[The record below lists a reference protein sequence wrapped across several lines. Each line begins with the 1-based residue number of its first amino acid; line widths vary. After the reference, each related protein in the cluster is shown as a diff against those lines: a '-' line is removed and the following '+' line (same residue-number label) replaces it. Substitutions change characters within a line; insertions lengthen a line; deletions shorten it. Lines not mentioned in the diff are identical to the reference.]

1 MERMRKVG
9 LSEPMRM
16 RQSLAQLERA
26 FVDEMEQDREQ
37 AERLQR
43 ETALRARKRH
53 LEKTHKR
60 GSMRFGLLVLI
71 LVATAVL
78 VTVAMFETLYYV
90 MG

>member
-1 MERMRKVG
+1 
-9 LSEPMRM
+9 M

>member
-1 MERMRKVG
+1 
-9 LSEPMRM
+9 MRM

-26 FVDEMEQDREQ
+26 LVDEIEQDREQ
-37 AERLQR
+37 ADRLRR
-43 ETALRARKRH
+43 EVQQRARKRH
-53 LEKTHKR
+53 LEKTNKR
-60 GSMRFGLLVLI
+60 GSMRFGLLYLI

>member
-1 MERMRKVG
+1 
-9 LSEPMRM
+9 MRM

-53 LEKTHKR
+53 LDKTHKR

>member
-1 MERMRKVG
+1 
-9 LSEPMRM
+9 MRM

-26 FVDEMEQDREQ
+26 FVDEMEQDRDR

-43 ETALRARKRH
+43 EAVLRARKRQ
-53 LEKTHKR
+53 LDKTHKR

>member
-1 MERMRKVG
+1 
-9 LSEPMRM
+9 MRM

-43 ETALRARKRH
+43 ETVLRARKRH

>member
-1 MERMRKVG
+1 
-9 LSEPMRM
+9 MRM
-16 RQSLAQLERA
+16 RQSLAQPERA

-60 GSMRFGLLVLI
+60 GSMRFGLLILI

>member
-1 MERMRKVG
+1 
-9 LSEPMRM
+9 MRM

-60 GSMRFGLLVLI
+60 GSMRFGLLILI

>member
-1 MERMRKVG
+1 
-9 LSEPMRM
+9 MRM

-26 FVDEMEQDREQ
+26 FVDEMEQDRDR
-37 AERLQR
+37 AERLHR
-43 ETALRARKRH
+43 EAVVRARKRQ
-53 LEKTHKR
+53 LDKTHKR

>member
-1 MERMRKVG
+1 
-9 LSEPMRM
+9 MRM

-26 FVDEMEQDREQ
+26 FVDEMEHDREQ